1 MIKWEQFAKRR
12 KLKLQM
18 FASMEYAEY
27 KSWCATRKVEP
38 VSELKFA
45 DSKPTIVT
53 KSKASITDIVT
64 EEKTLVQK
72 AVTLHYLLADL
83 KKLRKSQLVAICKKD
98 KLDFDSGMT
107 KKELIDFLLSLNN
120 S

>member
-18 FASMEYAEY
+18 FVSMEYTEY
-27 KSWCATRKVEP
+27 KSWCAARKVEP
-38 VSELKFA
+38 VDELKFT

-53 KSKASITDIVT
+53 KPEASITDIVAK
-64 EEKTLVQK
+64 EKILVQK
-72 AVTLHYLLADL
+72 EVALHYSLADL
-83 KKLRKSQLVAICKKD
+83 KKLRKSQLVGICKKD